1 MFIFNVKL
9 NKNSILK
16 TSLVIMFII
25 VIGIGI
31 AGVYNVIIKTKSTEN
46 NVIQDTIPSSEIA
59 EILPQN
65 YTNILKAVHE
75 NIDTYIGQKIK
86 FSGYVYRL
94 NGFNENQFV
103 LARDMDIGNK
113 QTVIVGFLC
122 ESEKSKEFEKELNEL
137 NDAYRELTGEEIRN
151 AFSLRSSAFKITTTE
166 NEVTFKVSGY
176 GHGVGMSQYGADFM
190 ARQGSTYEEILK
202 HYYKNTEIQK

>member
-31 AGVYNVIIKTKSTEN
+31 AGVYNVIVKTKSTEN

-122 ESEKSKEFEKELNEL
+122 ESEKSKEFNNYTWVSVIGEITKGYYNGVIPILKIIEIEKTSKP
-137 NDAYRELTGEEIRN
+137 D
-151 AFSLRSSAFKITTTE
+151 SSS
-166 NEVTFKVSGY
+166 VS
-176 GHGVGMSQYGADFM
+176 VPD
-190 ARQGSTYEEILK
+190 STYVPTAVI
-202 HYYKNTEIQK
+202 Y

>member
-31 AGVYNVIIKTKSTEN
+31 AGIHNVIVKTKKTEN

-65 YTNILKAVHE
+65 YTNILKAVHD

-122 ESEKSKEFEKELNEL
+122 ESEKSKEFDN
-137 NDAYRELTGEEIRN
+137 YTWVSVTGEITKGYYNGVIPILKIIEIEK
-151 AFSLRSSAFKITTTE
+151 SLKPESSS
-166 NEVTFKVSGY
+166 VS
-176 GHGVGMSQYGADFM
+176 VPD
-190 ARQGSTYEEILK
+190 STYVPTAVI
-202 HYYKNTEIQK
+202 Y